1 VSTSRLETRIAQGV
15 EPLERTVL
23 AIGGD
28 IARAVIGAR
37 RLHHVVALGDPQD
50 NVAAMGVEGVADE
63 AGRVGIERIS
73 DRLAELAGEKLGDLV
88 LETFACLVGEGKGV
102 RIRAGA
108 KDMRVDEFDRVFGLR
123 ILRARAARENDPNQ
137 RQADE
142 PKREKTALRQT
153 PPTERR

>member
-1 VSTSRLETRIAQGV
+1 
-15 EPLERTVL
+15 
-23 AIGGD
+23 
-28 IARAVIGAR
+28 
-37 RLHHVVALGDPQD
+37 
-50 NVAAMGVEGVADE
+50 MGVEGVADE
-63 AGRVGIERIS
+63 AGRVGIERIG

-88 LETFACLVGEGKGV
+88 LETFACLVGERKGV

-123 ILRARAARENDPNQ
+123 VLRARPAWENDPDQ
-137 RQADE
+137 RQAHE